1 MNASVKGSCRDDR
14 PSLEPGAVKLGLS
27 VALCGALAALGGCS
41 VGSGSGSTTGPLFVV
56 NCDNGNPFGK
66 GSGYVVAPKT
76 YDLTPTFFAGS
87 PVDDL
92 MRGPGAMNK
101 LYIELAS
108 SGLLQRYTDGLE
120 FLVQNSYEVARCVRG
135 RTVNGQ
141 PDFLVNEPLPLTLA
155 TTATPPPTTLWCD
168 WTGMAFSDG
177 GAPDAATPG
186 APEAGASLD
195 GGMSMTASAPR
206 IHLTPY
212 TDIRTS
218 LWLFKTCPSG
228 NDVGSGIDGWIQ
240 FQSFGSAE
248 ETDLPPDQRSAVLPD
263 FVIADGDRLRASFHV
278 LIGDPRFVTAVQ
290 YGTTPPTAAII
301 GGALDGYFDF
311 DFARGRGLQPF
322 P

>member
-1 MNASVKGSCRDDR
+1 MDHAG
-14 PSLEPGAVKLGLS
+14 VKLGLS
-27 VALCGALAALGGCS
+27 FAVCGALAACAGCS
-41 VGSGSGSTTGPLFVV
+41 VGPGSGSTTGPLFVV
-56 NCDNGNPFGK
+56 SCDK
-66 GSGYVVAPKT
+66 GDSGYGVAPALF
-76 YDLTPTFFAGS
+76 DLAPTFFTGS
-87 PVDDL
+87 QVDDV

-141 PDFLVNEPLPLTLA
+141 PDYLVNAPLPLTLA
-155 TTATPPPTTLWCD
+155 TATNPTPTTLWCD

-177 GAPDAATPG
+177 GASDAATPG
-186 APEAGASLD
+186 APDAGTSLD
-195 GGMSMTASAPR
+195 GGMSMPAAAPR

-218 LWLFKTCPSG
+218 LWLFHTCPDA
-228 NDVGSGIDGWIQ
+228 NNVGSGIDGWIQ
-240 FQSFGSAE
+240 FQSFGGAE
-248 ETDLPPDQRSAVLPD
+248 ETDLPSDQRDAVLPD
-263 FVIADGDRLRASFHV
+263 FVINYGDRLRASFHV
-278 LIGDPRFVTAVQ
+278 VIGDPRFVTAVQ
-290 YGTTPPTAAII
+290 YGTTPPTAPLI

-311 DFARGRGLQPF
+311 DLARATQPF